1 MSVWL
6 IIPRDPLIFGD
17 GKSFTSTPGE
27 HSQSMPFPFPSTIAG
42 AVRTLA
48 GTNSATGIFDK
59 ELISKVKQIS
69 VRGPV
74 LVEMNETENSQT
86 WLFPAPADALI
97 VDGGNGDN
105 KVFTRYSLAP
115 GRTPTGSLTNLKELD
130 LVVPITRLKNKV
142 AQNLPRFWRW
152 EKLAVWLEDPKDA
165 PIDVSTLGIQGP
177 EREFRTHVNID
188 PKTQSAAEGML
199 FQTSGMEFSR
209 VQRDGMK
216 SMQIFTLAL
225 AVETTADIRT
235 GYGHIGGER
244 RVALWQKIQSGMPK
258 CPPAIKKKISEQKH
272 CRLMLAT
279 PASFDKGYIP
289 SYLQS
294 GFGITVTVRAAA
306 SSRYQTISGWDYENK
321 KPKPTRRLAA
331 AGSVYFLQL
340 EGSQTEIEKFV
351 DALWLTSISDDEQSR
366 RDGFGLALLGVWD
379 GELREVKA

>member
-27 HSQSMPFPFPSTIAG
+27 HSQSMSFPFPSTIAG

-48 GTNSATGIFDK
+48 GTDLATGTFDVNRIP
-59 ELISKVKQIS
+59 EVKQIS
-69 VRGPV
+69 VRGPI
-74 LVEMNETENSQT
+74 LVEMNEAGNSQT

-97 VDGGNGDN
+97 IDESNGDN
-105 KVFTRYSLAP
+105 KIFTRYSLAP
-115 GRTPTGSLTNLKELD
+115 GHTPTGALTNLKEMD
-130 LVVPITRLKNKV
+130 LVIPRKRIKNKV
-142 AQNLPRFWRW
+142 AHNLPRFWRW
-152 EKLAVWLEDPKDA
+152 EQLALWLEDAKDS
-165 PIDVSTLGIQGP
+165 PIDISTLGIQGP

-199 FQTSGMEFSR
+199 FQTSGMEFMR
-209 VQRDGMK
+209 IERDDK
-216 SMQIFTLAL
+216 KRLQTFALAL
-225 AVETTADIRT
+225 AVETATDIRA
-235 GYGHIGGER
+235 GFGHVGGER
-244 RVALWQKIQSGMPK
+244 RVALWQQTQSGLPK
-258 CPPAIKKKISEQKH
+258 CPPAIKKKISEQRH
-272 CRLMLAT
+272 CRLILAT
-279 PASFDKGYIP
+279 PACFDKGYMP

-294 GFGITVTVRAAA
+294 GFGVKITVRATA
-306 SSRYQTISGWDYENK
+306 SSRYETISGWDYENK

-331 AGSVYFLQL
+331 AGNVYFLKL

-351 DALWLTSISDDEQSR
+351 DEIWLTAISDDEQSR